1 MKSQELIALMQQPHL
16 VDETAFNSLNEMVER
31 FPYANVFQLLL
42 AKGMHNS
49 ADLSLDDRI
58 RKAAIITPDRGVL
71 YDLIYAK
78 KMQEIIDKVEL
89 SIQEDAVGNR
99 KNSTETIEEGVK
111 DGEEITAQEVT
122 QEEVLPLIEKEE
134 VVPEEKDHLQQDIL
148 LEAINTTIQLDVDEL
163 LKEDRFNEVSAHDE
177 VVKEAEPAETAE
189 AFSTPLRFSDWLVS
203 MKTIDEKVEEKEIPK
218 QLNSSKDL
226 IDRFISTKSKKL
238 DVSKEPLTAQEL
250 GRMSLVENEDFVTE
264 TLAGIYAKQGKYN
277 KAIKIYQQLI
287 LNFPEKS
294 TFFASRIRFLKEKME
309 YDKN

>member
-1 MKSQELIALMQQPHL
+1 MQQPHL